1 MTCAPAARHWSPVP
15 RRLRPP
21 DDPALRAALLRGVDA
36 PPSADTTRLATFL
49 ARAFGP
55 SAAAVIH
62 YGSHAQSSDARPESA
77 RDFFIIVDR
86 YRDGYESL
94 SATIRPSYSARTA
107 TALAHVLAPNVV
119 SLTTTED
126 GRTLRAKCAV
136 LSMRDLRRLS
146 SPRAPDHFTRGRLFQ
161 HVQLVWTRDARSR
174 QEALAALL
182 DARVGTFVWSHPYLP
197 SVFNAESY
205 CRRLLETSFA
215 AEIRP
220 EGGERIAALIAAQ
233 REVVLPVYDSL
244 LQWLVE
250 SRIVTREGNVYHLT
264 ASASPL
270 RRIRSRIWFL
280 KSKARATARWLK
292 YVALYEGWLD
302 YIVQKIARR
311 SGRTIELTER
321 ERRWPLIFLWPK
333 VIEYVRT
340 RPQIEEDRSRK

>member
-1 MTCAPAARHWSPVP
+1 MP
-15 RRLRPP
+15 RPLHPP
-21 DDPALRAALLRGVDA
+21 DDPAIRAALLRGVDT
-36 PPSADTTRLATFL
+36 PPSADTARLATFL
-49 ARAFGP
+49 GESFGP
-55 SAAAVIH
+55 TTAAVIH
-62 YGSHAQSSDARPESA
+62 YGSHAQSSDARPDSA
-77 RDFFIIVDR
+77 HDFFVVVESYADA
-86 YRDGYESL
+86 YRSL
-94 SATIRPSYSARTA
+94 SATVRPSYSARTA
-107 TALAHVLAPNVV
+107 TALAHVLPPNVI
-119 SLTTTED
+119 SLTLREPN
-126 GRTLRAKCAV
+126 RPLRAKCAV
-136 LSMRDLRRLS
+136 LSLRDLRRLC

-174 QEALAALL
+174 QEALNALL
-182 DARVGTFVWSHPYLP
+182 DARVGTFDWSRPYLP

-233 REVVLPVYDSL
+233 RDVVLPVYDSL
-244 LQWLVE
+244 LQWLVG
-250 SRIVTREGNVYHLT
+250 SSIAAQEGNVYRLT
-264 ASASPL
+264 RRAGVSRRVASRL
-270 RRIRSRIWFL
+270 WFL

-311 SGRTIELTER
+311 SGRTIVLTER

-340 RPQIEEDRSRK
+340 RPQLTKNGE

>member
-1 MTCAPAARHWSPVP
+1 MARPLP
-15 RRLRPP
+15 PP
-21 DDPALRAALLRGVDA
+21 DDPAIRAALLRGVDA
-36 PPSADTTRLATFL
+36 QPSADTARLASFL
-49 ARAFGP
+49 AQSFGP
-55 SAAAVIH
+55 TTAAVIH

-77 RDFFIIVDR
+77 HDFFVVVDR
-86 YRDGYESL
+86 YADAYRSL
-94 SATIRPSYSARTA
+94 SSTVRPSYSAPTA
-107 TALAHVLAPNVV
+107 TALAHVLPPNVI
-119 SLTTTED
+119 SLTLREPN
-126 GRTLRAKCAV
+126 RTLRAKCAV
-136 LSMRDLRRLS
+136 LSVRDLHRLC

-174 QEALAALL
+174 QEALDALL
-182 DARVGTFVWSHPYLP
+182 DARVGTLDWSRPYLP

-233 REVVLPVYDSL
+233 RDVVLPVYDSL
-244 LQWLVE
+244 LQWLVA
-250 SRIVTREGNVYHLT
+250 SRIAAQEGNVYRLT
-264 ASASPL
+264 TAAGVSRRVASRL
-270 RRIRSRIWFL
+270 WFL

-292 YVALYEGWLD
+292 YVALYEGWLE

-311 SGRTIELTER
+311 SGRTIVLTER

-340 RPQIEEDRSRK
+340 RPQVQRSGVRSQGSGENRPPSS

>member
-1 MTCAPAARHWSPVP
+1 MP
-15 RRLRPP
+15 LRPP
-21 DDPALRAALLRGVDA
+21 DDPVIRAALLRGVDL
-36 PPSADTTRLATFL
+36 PPSADTSALASFL

-55 SAAAVIH
+55 TTAAIIH
-62 YGSHAQSSDARPESA
+62 YGSHAHRSDARPESA
-77 RDFFIIVDR
+77 HDFFVIVDR
-86 YRDGYESL
+86 YSDAFASL
-94 SATIRPSYSARTA
+94 SKTVRPRYSAA
-107 TALAHVLAPNVV
+107 TASALARVLPPNVI
-119 SLTTTED
+119 SLTLAES

-136 LSMRDLRRLS
+136 LSMRDFRRLCG
-146 SPRAPDHFTRGRLFQ
+146 PRAPDHFTRGRLFQ
-161 HVQLVWTRDARSR
+161 HVQLAWTRDGRSR
-174 QEALAALL
+174 QETLDALL
-182 DARVGTFVWSHPYLP
+182 DARVGTIDWSRPYLP
-197 SVFNAESY
+197 SVFNSESY

-233 REVVLPVYDSL
+233 RDVVLPVYDSL

-250 SRIVTREGNVYHLT
+250 SRIVSQEGNVYRLT
-264 ASASPL
+264 APAGRL
-270 RRIRSRIWFL
+270 RRSTSRLWFL

-340 RPQIEEDRSRK
+340 RPQVQGPRARGQGPGKPGATG

>member
-1 MTCAPAARHWSPVP
+1 V
-15 RRLRPP
+15 
-21 DDPALRAALLRGVDA
+21 
-36 PPSADTTRLATFL
+36 RLAAFL

-55 SAAAVIH
+55 STAALIH

-77 RDFFIIVDR
+77 LDFFVIVDR
-86 YRDGYESL
+86 YRDAYENL
-94 SATIRPSYSARTA
+94 SATVRPRYSARTA
-107 TALAHVLAPNVV
+107 SALAHVLPPNVV
-119 SLTTTED
+119 SLTTPD
-126 GRTLRAKCAV
+126 GGRTLRAKCAV
-136 LSMRDLRRLS
+136 LSMRDLRRLT
-146 SPRAPDHFTRGRLFQ
+146 SPRAADHFTRGRLFQ

-174 QEALAALL
+174 HEALAALL
-182 DARVGTFVWSHPYLP
+182 DARVGTFEWSQPYLP

-270 RRIRSRIWFL
+270 RRFYSRVWFL
-280 KSKARATARWLK
+280 RSKARATSRWLK

-340 RPQIEEDRSRK
+340 RPQVTALRNDERGPRK